1 MCPLQLLEADGAEEE
16 DDVEH
21 KEAES
26 QSAVQPPAVQMD
38 TQDLGGGGRQQERA
52 LHFLLHCHQYNLI
65 FLSESEAVRLLQG
78 EDKMKITGKEK
89 QATDAGL
96 TPNSRTETVN
106 IYSQ

>member
-38 TQDLGGGGRQQERA
+38 TQDLRGGDSKRERFISCCTA
-52 LHFLLHCHQYNLI
+52 INTI
-65 FLSESEAVRLLQG
+65 
-78 EDKMKITGKEK
+78 
-89 QATDAGL
+89 
-96 TPNSRTETVN
+96 
-106 IYSQ
+106 

>member
-38 TQDLGGGGRQQERA
+38 TQDLGGGGADSERERFISCCTA
-52 LHFLLHCHQYNLI
+52 INTISYF
-65 FLSESEAVRLLQG
+65 FLSLRLSG
-78 EDKMKITGKEK
+78 FYRKKI
-89 QATDAGL
+89 
-96 TPNSRTETVN
+96 R
-106 IYSQ
+106 

>member
-38 TQDLGGGGRQQERA
+38 TQDLGGGGQTARESASFPVA
-52 LHFLLHCHQYNLI
+52 LPSIQSHISF
-65 FLSESEAVRLLQG
+65 
-78 EDKMKITGKEK
+78 
-89 QATDAGL
+89 
-96 TPNSRTETVN
+96 
-106 IYSQ
+106 